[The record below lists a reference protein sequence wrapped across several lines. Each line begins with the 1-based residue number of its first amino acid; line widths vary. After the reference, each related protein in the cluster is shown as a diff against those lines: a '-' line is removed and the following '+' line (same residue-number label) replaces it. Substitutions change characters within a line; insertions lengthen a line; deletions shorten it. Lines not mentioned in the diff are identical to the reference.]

1 MAFGAR
7 ARMVNPRL
15 GTYFSIFAALFT
27 ALFLLILIF
36 EQLRLDEHLLKV
48 VFFAGPIV
56 IYAAIGLSVA
66 SNDTLNYF
74 ASGRRVPALYTGVLL
89 ATCSLGG
96 TLIVAGT
103 GAFFFAGFDALVLM
117 LGTLTG
123 FVVMAIVLA
132 PFYRKFGAF
141 TVPSYLGRRFE
152 SRPLR
157 IITAVVA
164 AVPMLLVLSAELR
177 MGAGVAGR
185 LITASPN
192 MIVALLALSVAVST
206 ASGGMRSFTWVGVAQ
221 SIAVFLALLGVATT
235 VSVIV
240 TSLPIPQL
248 ANGPMVRSLVHNEVR
263 EGLQVVNVWPLAF
276 QLPGEGFAALTKPY
290 TQPFGTIGPL
300 AFVLGTFAI
309 ATGISTAPWL
319 LPRVAAT
326 PSVYEARKA
335 LGWATVFSGLAI
347 LTISSVAVFMRDFA
361 LDTVMSE
368 RLGPLPKW
376 LFDAAT
382 AHLVAFD
389 PSAARL
395 GFDGLKFDRDG
406 VLFALPVATGLPMAF
421 AYVLIAGTLA
431 AALVTASATTV
442 SLAAVLCEDV
452 VQGLSWEPAPAQSRV
467 WIMRGFVII
476 VAVCGALL
484 TIMAPTDPLQ
494 LVLWALSITGASL
507 FPVMILSIWW
517 KRLTS
522 VGAIIGVATGF
533 AAAALAIFLS
543 ESGTLNVPS
552 PIAGVLGL
560 PISLALA
567 LSTSLLRPVRTR
579 HTLEVV
585 RDIRVPGGEII
596 YDREMQRL
604 QLRKHVST

>member
-96 TLIVAGT
+96 TFLVAGT

-192 MIVALLALSVAVST
+192 MIVALLALSVPFPQRRA
-206 ASGGMRSFTWVGVAQ
+206 ACDRS
-221 SIAVFLALLGVATT
+221 
-235 VSVIV
+235 
-240 TSLPIPQL
+240 
-248 ANGPMVRSLVHNEVR
+248 H
-263 EGLQVVNVWPLAF
+263 
-276 QLPGEGFAALTKPY
+276 
-290 TQPFGTIGPL
+290 
-300 AFVLGTFAI
+300 
-309 ATGISTAPWL
+309 
-319 LPRVAAT
+319 
-326 PSVYEARKA
+326 
-335 LGWATVFSGLAI
+335 GLA
-347 LTISSVAVFMRDFA
+347 SRN
-361 LDTVMSE
+361 
-368 RLGPLPKW
+368 RLRC
-376 LFDAAT
+376 
-382 AHLVAFD
+382 
-389 PSAARL
+389 S
-395 GFDGLKFDRDG
+395 
-406 VLFALPVATGLPMAF
+406 
-421 AYVLIAGTLA
+421 
-431 AALVTASATTV
+431 
-442 SLAAVLCEDV
+442 
-452 VQGLSWEPAPAQSRV
+452 
-467 WIMRGFVII
+467 
-476 VAVCGALL
+476 
-484 TIMAPTDPLQ
+484 
-494 LVLWALSITGASL
+494 
-507 FPVMILSIWW
+507 
-517 KRLTS
+517 
-522 VGAIIGVATGF
+522 
-533 AAAALAIFLS
+533 
-543 ESGTLNVPS
+543 
-552 PIAGVLGL
+552 
-560 PISLALA
+560 
-567 LSTSLLRPVRTR
+567 
-579 HTLEVV
+579 
-585 RDIRVPGGEII
+585 
-596 YDREMQRL
+596 
-604 QLRKHVST
+604 

>member
-579 HTLEVV
+579 HTLEIV